1 MDDTESVAQSSEGVS
16 AYKVDAILFIIL
28 AIFVCIGTI
37 FFMSVAFSEQPS
49 TSATIA
55 KIIFV
60 GICTTTTWKLW
71 KAVQRT
77 WRAASRES
85 RDVEMGMMVERY
97 DCHDEDYDEDDDDE
111 EEEEEEEE
119 VLEERGRR
127 LARPE

>member
-16 AYKVDAILFIIL
+16 AYKVDAVLFIIL

-37 FFMSVAFSEQPS
+37 FFMSAAFSDRPS

-55 KIIFV
+55 KFIFV
-60 GICTTTTWKLW
+60 GICITTTWKLW

-77 WRAASRES
+77 WRAALLGS

-97 DCHDEDYDEDDDDE
+97 DCHDEDYDEEDD
-111 EEEEEEEE
+111 EEE